1 MGPEYSHIHRRGRQM
16 MNGGGW
22 YGGGMGGF
30 GGVWIP
36 ILLVVI
42 VGLLAWIVMQKRK

>member
-1 MGPEYSHIHRRGRQM
+1 M